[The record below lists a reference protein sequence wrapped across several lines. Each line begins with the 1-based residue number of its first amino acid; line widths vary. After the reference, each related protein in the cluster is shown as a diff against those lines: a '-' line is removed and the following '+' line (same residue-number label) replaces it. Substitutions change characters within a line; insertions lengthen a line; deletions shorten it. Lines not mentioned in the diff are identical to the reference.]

1 MKAMQRGLL
10 CSLAASGLMCTAQ
23 ARDQAAPSPAAVTLL
38 PDAPM
43 QVVQVEGLR
52 DPDEQSY
59 RRMIKGMDA
68 FEKYH
73 GLAPDALLRYR
84 LIPRLPGVQA
94 AGTRLSIQSDKI
106 TLPVALASDLSFIL
120 PRDAQALEANAR
132 VTSNR
137 KLRSFAWTPDVR
149 TPGLPANTRRLGDL
163 RLECEIDRAA
173 TLLVGLKPPLYH
185 LVDATVDV
193 CTAFPGA
200 WLYYGDRAVFNVTLV
215 HGKRREA
222 MFSPLLYG
230 NQLKLFHVFYD
241 FYPLLIDRT
250 YTLRVADTSWPDD
263 TIVELEYMDDADA
276 VGAPAIQALATPG

>member
-1 MKAMQRGLL
+1 MKAMQRSLL
-10 CSLAASGLMCTAQ
+10 CGLAASGLICTAQ
-23 ARDQAAPSPAAVTLL
+23 AREQTAPSPAADAVL

-94 AGTRLSIQSDKI
+94 DGTRLTIQGDKV
-106 TLPVALASDLSFIL
+106 TLPVALASDLSFTL

-132 VTSNR
+132 VTTNR
-137 KLRSFAWTPDVR
+137 KSRSFAWGPDVR
-149 TPGLPANTRRLGDL
+149 TPGLPPNTRRLGDL

-185 LVDATVDV
+185 LIDATVDV
-193 CTAFPGA
+193 CTVFPGA
-200 WLYYGDRAVFNVTLV
+200 WMYYGERAVFNVTLV
-215 HGKRREA
+215 HGNRRQA
-222 MFSPLLYG
+222 VFSPLLYG
-230 NQLKLFHVFYD
+230 NQLKLFQVFYD

-250 YTLRVADTSWPDD
+250 YTLKVADTSWPDD
-263 TIVELEYMDDADA
+263 TLVELDYMDDADA
-276 VGAPAIQALATPG
+276 VGAPSTLALATP